1 MQKCILEN
9 RRKHNMDQ
17 EKVIVI
23 DFGGQYN
30 QLVARRVREC
40 NVYCEIYSYRTDIEQ
55 IQSTSVFACYICL
68 LKFPT
73 DSCCTSRE

>member
-30 QLVARRVREC
+30 QLVGTPRPRVQC
-40 NVYCEIYSYRTDIEQ
+40 V
-55 IQSTSVFACYICL
+55 L
-68 LKFPT
+68 
-73 DSCCTSRE
+73 